1 MGLLSFP
8 VMRTSFRITSPSA
21 RRVGGLSLCCV
32 KETTAFTSRKAE
44 GISYSRCNGT
54 YSR

>member
-1 MGLLSFP
+1 MGLLSLP

-21 RRVGGLSLCCV
+21 WRVGGLSLCCV
-32 KETTAFTSRKAE
+32 KETTAFTSRTAE
-44 GISYSRCNGT
+44 GISNSRSNGT

>member
-8 VMRTSFRITSPSA
+8 VTRTSFNVTSPSA
-21 RRVGGLSLCCV
+21 VRVGGLSLCCV
-32 KETTAFTSRKAE
+32 KVTTAFTSRKAE

>member
-8 VMRTSFRITSPSA
+8 VMRTSFRITSPFA

>member
-8 VMRTSFRITSPSA
+8 DMRSSLRITSPFA
-21 RRVGGLSLCCV
+21 ERVGGLFLCCV
-32 KETTAFTSRKAE
+32 NEMTAFTSRKAE